1 MNRMSHY
8 IIMRKMWGLLNP
20 GSQSKDKPVNF
31 SSLGVGAHR
40 TNIRNRVSRDVFT
53 FNRGDNFVPGT
64 ATPGMEP
71 VIKDIDSKI
80 INSLILSH
88 PNDTIF
94 TFKLNKQPINKTK
107 VALKSN
113 DTSQATINISEFIFD
128 STNWNT
134 EQTVNVTP
142 LSNNTIN
149 TSVSVDVL
157 FGGLS
162 KTITITDEIRDL
174 LFDLTAL
181 PTSIQQGTD
190 GTTFTVRLTEMPNE
204 APGVS
209 YNLSVNDSNTID
221 NISPASVTFTQGN
234 YNTPQTITIDTSDN
248 LIADGDVNGIITLT
262 PVAGGSSEYVS
273 NGPRTINVPI
283 TNPNIAGFTI
293 TDENSTQVID
303 QNTTHNISIQLDSK
317 PSSPVTITATSS
329 NTDKFAI
336 GNSIT
341 LNSTNYANNN
351 NNIQIT
357 AVNDLTADG
366 NVNVPISFSVTT
378 SASEYIN
385 KQIETRPP
393 YTHVDS
399 DTAGITVSAS
409 PTTVVEN
416 AQTSAISI
424 NLTSKPTSPVTVT
437 ATDSSG
443 KFTFSGTVTF
453 TETDYD
459 IVQTITAT
467 SVDDSIDAGDV
478 NVTITLAASG
488 SATEYSGVTQTVEI
502 TSQEDDVAGITVT
515 PTSPTTVTEGNAT
528 TITVKLDSE
537 PTADVVIVP
546 PTNVTSKFSFAP
558 SSLTFTSSNYAT
570 PQSFTVIA
578 VQDFIDTGD
587 ETIDISFASLTTTDG
602 KYNFST
608 DLSGTVTLK
617 HEDIDE
623 AGITV
628 INIPTQINEGSQGI
642 LRYQLDSKPTDPVT
656 ITPAGYIS
664 GISSNK
670 FTFSPTSTVIAVD
683 DWNKSQIITI
693 TATDDSA
700 VENFSIDISLTVT
713 STNDTKYSGMQ
724 KDAGT
729 INYLNVTDAR
739 GLILTPTDVPTLVN
753 EADGLPGQAITVKL
767 ASEPTSPVTVT
778 FEQDNSGVFNYDKA
792 ILTFEPN
799 DDNGLIWSDTQ
810 TITADPSLN
819 DTFIGTTTVVIEFK
833 PNGGGYTSSENNT
846 VTLQYVEE
854 ETVGFDI
861 STTPITTDVI
871 EGNAIDIQIKLLS
884 EPLNDVIVNLQQDVG
899 GYFDYNLT
907 SLTFERNNDNSLV
920 WSAPQTITATAINDD
935 IIKPDQDVILT
946 FTSTSTG
953 YEVTSSLTLTYKND
967 NTDVIRCL
975 PSPTTITAVGGK
987 YIFNDETYDEFT
999 KYGLTTGTYTFV
1011 NDLSNHPLALLNV
1024 GNTNNITYTPE
1035 DNTNNPIIIKV
1046 SGGNTVADSTTGDF
1060 YTFTDASN
1068 NPISIRGNNG
1078 DNGSFK
1084 FMRGVT
1090 YRFSDNGVSSSHPFK
1105 IFYNDSNGLTHAELP
1120 SGGSIDVPILSTQ
1133 SVVAGDLYY
1142 VCENHS
1148 GMSGNLGLL
1157 YKDLT
1162 NVNPAATAPGQY
1174 DFFYGNITVQVSNAF
1189 ESNNLSG
1196 NTNEISVYCFYHGYM
1211 GGTQKLVYNASCP
1224 AP

>member
-1 MNRMSHY
+1 
-8 IIMRKMWGLLNP
+8 
-20 GSQSKDKPVNF
+20 
-31 SSLGVGAHR
+31 
-40 TNIRNRVSRDVFT
+40 
-53 FNRGDNFVPGT
+53 
-64 ATPGMEP
+64 
-71 VIKDIDSKI
+71 
-80 INSLILSH
+80 
-88 PNDTIF
+88 
-94 TFKLNKQPINKTK
+94 
-107 VALKSN
+107 
-113 DTSQATINISEFIFD
+113 
-128 STNWNT
+128 
-134 EQTVNVTP
+134 
-142 LSNNTIN
+142 
-149 TSVSVDVL
+149 
-157 FGGLS
+157 
-162 KTITITDEIRDL
+162 
-174 LFDLTAL
+174 
-181 PTSIQQGTD
+181 
-190 GTTFTVRLTEMPNE
+190 
-204 APGVS
+204 
-209 YNLSVNDSNTID
+209 
-221 NISPASVTFTQGN
+221 GN
-234 YNTPQTITIDTSDN
+234 
-248 LIADGDVNGIITLT
+248 VNGIITLT

-283 TNPNIAGFTI
+283 TNPNTAGFTI
-293 TDENSTQVID
+293 TDENSTKVID
-303 QNTTHNISIQLDSK
+303 QNTAHDISIQLNSK
-317 PSSPVTITATSS
+317 PSSQVTITATSS
-329 NTDKFAI
+329 NTDKFTI

-385 KQIETRPP
+385 KQIDNRT
-393 YTHVDS
+393 YTHK
-399 DTAGITVSAS
+399 DTDGAAIIASAT

-416 AQTSAISI
+416 AQTSDISI
-424 NLTSKPTSPVTVT
+424 KLDSKPTSPVTVT

-443 KFTFSGTVTF
+443 KFTLSGTVTF

-488 SATEYSGVTQTVEI
+488 SATEYSGVTQTVQI
-502 TSQEDDVAGITVT
+502 TSQDDDVAGITVT
-515 PTSPTTVTEGNAT
+515 PTSPTTVVEGSTT

-546 PTNVTSKFSFAP
+546 PTNVTSKFSFTP

-570 PQSFTVIA
+570 PQSFTAEA
-578 VQDFIDTGD
+578 VRDYIDTGD

-617 HEDIDE
+617 HEDIDV

-628 INIPTQINEGSQGI
+628 INIPTSINEESQGI
-642 LRYQLDSKPTDPVT
+642 LRYQLDSKPTHPVT

-664 GISSNK
+664 GISSSK

-683 DWNKSQIITI
+683 DWNTNQVITI

-700 VENFSIDISLTVT
+700 VEDFNIDISLTAT
-713 STNDTKYSGMQ
+713 STDTKYSGMQ

-729 INYLNVTDAR
+729 IQYVNVTDVR
-739 GLILTPTDVPTLVN
+739 GLILTPTDVPTQVR
-753 EADGLPGQAITVKL
+753 EVDGLPGQVITVKL
-767 ASEPTSPVTVT
+767 ASQPTSPVTVT
-778 FEQDNSGVFNYDKA
+778 FAQDNSGRFNYDKA
-792 ILTFEPN
+792 SLIFEPN
-799 DDNGLIWSDTQ
+799 NDNGLIWSDTQ

-819 DTFIGTTTVVIEFK
+819 DTFIGNTTVVITFS

-846 VTLQYVEE
+846 VTLLYVEQ
-854 ETVGFDI
+854 ETVGI
-861 STTPITTDVI
+861 EIVSPTTTTEVT
-871 EGNAIDIQIKLLS
+871 EGTTQDIQIKLLS

-920 WSAPQTITATAINDD
+920 WSAAQTITATAINDD
-935 IIKPDQDVILT
+935 IIKPDQNVILT
-946 FTSTSTG
+946 FDSPSTG
-953 YEVTSSLTLTYKND
+953 YTEATASLTLTYKND
-967 NTDVIRCL
+967 NSDVIRCL
-975 PSPTTITAVGGK
+975 PSPTTITAVGQK
-987 YIFNDETYDEFT
+987 YIFNDEAYVDTT
-999 KYGLTTGTYTFV
+999 KYGLRTGTYTFV

-1035 DNTNNPIIIKV
+1035 SNTNNPIVIKV
-1046 SGGNTVADSTTGDF
+1046 SGGNTVADTNTGDF

-1068 NPISIRGNNG
+1068 NPISIRGDNG

-1090 YRFSDNGVSSSHPFK
+1090 YRFSIDSDTSNNHPFEIYYK
-1105 IFYNDSNGLTHAELP
+1105 SVSTNTLTKANQIVNI
-1120 SGGSIDVPILSTQ
+1120 IDVTIPSDQT
-1133 SVVAGDLYY
+1133 VVAGDLYY
-1142 VCENHS
+1142 VCSIHG
-1148 GMSGNLGLL
+1148 GMKGNLGLL
-1157 YKDLT
+1157 YKSLT
-1162 NVNPAATAPGQY
+1162 GVTAPGDY
-1174 DFFYGNITVQVSNAF
+1174 DFFYGNITVQVSDAF

-1196 NTNEISVYCFYHGYM
+1196 NTNEISVYCFNHQYM
-1211 GGTQKLVYNASCP
+1211 GGEQKLVYNASCP